1 MTKKSGRRKKYRGK
15 GLTHQKIALITIA
28 IVIIGIA
35 FGSYYLTRE
44 GEFKGIYIELEGN
57 VNLTISEK
65 FTKEKD
71 GAHIF
76 LNLATE
82 KEYPNY
88 NYLLNSDVEIRGS
101 FIMVEVKN
109 VFIPW
114 IVLPLFGPATFF
126 EDLGKIEGDYI
137 LILRH
142 RGENKYRGD
151 SYSLKI
157 TKDKIEINPITQTF
171 TIHNQSTILYRVPE
185 NVIWIHCGHYDRV
198 GCENNQEYIK
208 IRERFFKEPLIS
220 NLQPFEP
227 ENGEYVLSNFK
238 GVEGWEY
245 KHFKFHGDIS
255 GLEEL
260 VENYSVYTSRDIND
274 NENCLLLSIRTWKGD
289 FFHTW

>member
-1 MTKKSGRRKKYRGK
+1 MIKRIRKFRNR
-15 GLTHQKIALITIA
+15 GLTYALITIA

-44 GEFKGIYIELEGN
+44 GEVEGTYIELEGN

-82 KEYPNY
+82 KEYLVY
-88 NYLLNSDVEIRGS
+88 NLLLNSDVEIHGNE
-101 FIMVEVKN
+101 IMVEVKN

-114 IVLPLFGPATFF
+114 GVLPMVGPATFSK
-126 EDLGKIEGDYI
+126 DLVEIEREYGNYQ
-137 LILRH
+137 LILKH
-142 RGENKYRGD
+142 KSTED

-157 TKDKIEINPITQTF
+157 TKEKIEVNPISQSF
-171 TIHNQSTILYRVPE
+171 TIFNQSPILYRIPK

-208 IRERFFKEPLIS
+208 ICERFFIEPLIS

-227 ENGEYVLSNFK
+227 ENGEYTLSNFK
-238 GVEGWEY
+238 GVEGWAY
-245 KHFKFHGDIS
+245 KHFEFYGDIS
-255 GLEEL
+255 NLEEL

-274 NENCLLLSIRTWKGD
+274 NENCLLLSIRTWRGD
-289 FFHTW
+289 FFYTW